1 MKMKKILFLMM
12 MLLLALSIM
21 MVLPN
26 KVFANEMSDEYKKL
40 LNEDGKLVI
49 DSIKPSNEDEFI
61 SVFELLVLKD
71 GMSYSNIANDFSSC
85 DLTFNNETHTVEIA
99 YNYNK
104 NIKSKLNGLVK
115 NFPSNVSYFKVQDME
130 LINYWANTTKDGE
143 DTFTYYSGE
152 LKSYLNNYN
161 VSFQVD
167 NRAGMDG
174 YLLTERIGIFL
185 VKYNGITYYMNS
197 TLGARGEHII
207 YVPTTTGDSK
217 EELMA
222 AAQKRIDEY
231 IGKDK
236 MKLSYSGTAYDIW
249 LQQEYEET
257 RDMWKEADPNM
268 TFEQWKD
275 YGNVFIPTYNNFEE
289 AINIKGVT
297 EADSVFSI
305 TVGGKKHFIIVK
317 KDNSKMITPSYRTT
331 DIETDVM
338 ISSSDSAIP
347 LDTNIQAK
355 QLTNGSEYN
364 KIIKS
369 LNVKES
375 AMFDLKLYS
384 SSLENYVTKTDEGI
398 FEVKI
403 PVPDNLKGK
412 ELVVYYTDDS
422 GKTETFEVEVKDGYA
437 IFKTKHFSIY
447 TLAEIVLEENND
459 GGNDENTTNNSNDK
473 SDSTDNNNL
482 NSANNVNNPK
492 TGDNI
497 IITELIFIIATA
509 GLIIIKRINKTE
521 INNKL

>member
-1 MKMKKILFLMM
+1 
-12 MLLLALSIM
+12 
-21 MVLPN
+21 
-26 KVFANEMSDEYKKL
+26 
-40 LNEDGKLVI
+40 
-49 DSIKPSNEDEFI
+49 
-61 SVFELLVLKD
+61 
-71 GMSYSNIANDFSSC
+71 
-85 DLTFNNETHTVEIA
+85 
-99 YNYNK
+99 
-104 NIKSKLNGLVK
+104 
-115 NFPSNVSYFKVQDME
+115 
-130 LINYWANTTKDGE
+130 
-143 DTFTYYSGE
+143 
-152 LKSYLNNYN
+152 
-161 VSFQVD
+161 
-167 NRAGMDG
+167 MDG

-364 KIIKS
+364 KIIKL

-398 FEVKI
+398 FEVK
-403 PVPDNLKGK
+403 
-412 ELVVYYTDDS
+412 
-422 GKTETFEVEVKDGYA
+422 DGYA

-447 TLAEIVLEENND
+447 TLAEIVSEGNNN

-473 SDSTDNNNL
+473 SDSADNNDL
-482 NSANNVNNPK
+482 NSVNNVNNPK

-497 IITELIFIIATA
+497 IITELIFIIAIA